1 MSLTQLNQGPD
12 VNKRFEEEAMRA
24 EHIMGLD
31 GAMEFKSSKGIVT
44 RKGSGN
50 YASTSLGY
58 LNEKLNAY
66 IPTLQSE
73 DRQDWLKIRNAFTKA
88 QQEAK
93 DGNAVDCVKDNLKR
107 IKAGAN
113 KDSRELVHL
122 GNSMWFGK
130 DPHSI
135 GITFY
140 GNYMVVCDRG
150 MYGGEKDCT
159 KIYKIDPKNITSDQL
174 ERLQSTPNDP
184 KVILGTISEIANN
197 KEPIATFPSKLQ
209 KFGTCNYSNR
219 LTSVEPMLCLVKL
232 DRQGKLNDD
241 AIKEYSQNND
251 RKAYKSFTRY
261 NRDTEANRIINKMK
275 AANGNPE
282 LQAMYANLI
291 IEIVKNRQKY
301 IDKMSDPDKAE
312 AETKRND
319 KFLSAV
325 AKIYTTLEENITP
338 ANKQFF
344 VQNVSK
350 VLAKQDSLDESQ
362 EDPIDSL
369 LDQKDATFV
378 PGHDISTSHPN
389 ASLEPVVQQPAITIS
404 QIKNYLDKEE
414 NKALL
419 NITKVEEQQVGFK
432 QNGRLKIEIQSSND
446 ASPINVY
453 IEDNGKGGADYS
465 LDENASPEQKKS
477 SIETICKIAV
487 RNSTKET
494 EFNLDDVPD
503 DIKAEMKKALENEI
517 KEKYKNP
524 EEAPKIISSEPTHRL
539 KAG

>member
-1 MSLTQLNQGPD
+1 MSLSQLNQGTD
-12 VNKRFEEEAMRA
+12 IIKLFEAEAMRA

-31 GAMEFKSSKGIVT
+31 GKMEFKSNNGIVS

-73 DRQDWLKIRNAFTKA
+73 DRPDWLKIRNAFTKA

-93 DGNAVDCVKDNLKR
+93 NGNPVDCVKDNLKR
-107 IKAGAN
+107 IKAGAD

-122 GNSMWFGK
+122 GNSMWFGE

-159 KIYKIDPKNITSDQL
+159 KIYKIDPKEITSDQL

-232 DRQGKLNDD
+232 DRQGKLNDE
-241 AIKEYSQNND
+241 AIKEYSQNKD

-261 NRDTEANRIINKMK
+261 NRDTEANRIITKMN
-275 AANGNPE
+275 AANKNPE
-282 LQAMYANLI
+282 LQAMYANLV

-325 AKIYTTLEENITP
+325 AKIYTKLEESITP
-338 ANKQFF
+338 ANRQFF
-344 VQNVSK
+344 AQNISK
-350 VLAKQDSLDESQ
+350 VLTKPDSLEEPQ
-362 EDPIDSL
+362 ADPIDSL
-369 LDQKDATFV
+369 LEQKDTTFV
-378 PGHDISTSHPN
+378 PGHESTSHPN
-389 ASLEPVVQQPAITIS
+389 SSLESALQQLSITIP
-404 QIKNYLDKEE
+404 QIKNYLEKAE

-419 NITKVEEQQVGFK
+419 NITKVEEQQLGFK
-432 QNGRLKIEIQSSND
+432 PKGRLKIEIQASTD

-453 IEDNGKGGADYS
+453 IDDNGKGGADYS
-465 LDENASPEQKKS
+465 LDENASPEQKKR
-477 SIETICKIAV
+477 SIESICKIAV
-487 RNSTKET
+487 QNSTKET
-494 EFNLDDVPD
+494 EFNLEDTPD
-503 DIKAEMKKALENEI
+503 DIKAEMKTALENAI
-517 KEKYKNP
+517 KEKYKNS
-524 EEAPKIISSEPTHRL
+524 EEAPKIISSEPSKSL
-539 KAG
+539 KVG